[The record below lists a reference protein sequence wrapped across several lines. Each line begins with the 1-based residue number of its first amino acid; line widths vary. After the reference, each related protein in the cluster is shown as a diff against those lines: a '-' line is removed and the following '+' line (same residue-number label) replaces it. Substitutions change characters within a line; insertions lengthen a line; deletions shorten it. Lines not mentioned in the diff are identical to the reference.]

1 MKRNT
6 LVIVSLL
13 CSLFFVYSCS
23 KELSLE
29 TGGKTGT
36 ANYTL
41 WDSAGAC
48 IYDSVYG
55 TYYNGIQP
63 RGDTAFV
70 EVQVNVTE
78 TGTYFISSD
87 AQNGLTFA
95 DSGFFATTG
104 INTIR
109 LKPTGIPLEIRPA
122 VFTLAVDSA
131 ICNFIVYVQDST
143 GTGLGGGGDTTGT
156 GGSDTTNLSDTA
168 WQFNAGT
175 SYHHGSFDTVFVID
189 TLGLK
194 YLTFVG
200 STAPRQDTAFL
211 MGILLTSGS
220 IQPGTYT
227 TAFEAGFYLTT
238 YTGTTPVP
246 VYQAD
251 GTTSTS
257 GVVTIT
263 ITSYNSSTG
272 IISGT
277 VSGDAVDET
286 GAVVPITD
294 GSFTAKIT

>member
-36 ANYTL
+36 SSYTL
-41 WDSAGAC
+41 WDSTGAC

-55 TYYNGIQP
+55 TYYNGVQP

-70 EVQVNVTE
+70 EVQVNVSE

-87 AQNGLTFA
+87 VQNGFRFT

-109 LKPTGIPLEIRPA
+109 LKPVGVPLEIRPT
-122 VFTLAVDSA
+122 VFTLTVDST

-143 GTGLGGGGDTTGT
+143 GTGLGGGDTTGT

-175 SYHHGSFDTVFVID
+175 RYHHGSFDTVFVID

-200 STAPRQDTAFL
+200 STPTQDTAFL
-211 MGILLTSGS
+211 MGILLVSGN

-227 TAFEAGFYLTT
+227 TVFESGFYLTT
-238 YTGTTPVP
+238 YSGTTPIP

-251 GTTSTS
+251 GTTSSS
-257 GVVTIT
+257 GVVSIT

-272 IISGT
+272 IITGT

-286 GAVVPITD
+286 GAVVPISA
-294 GSFTAKIT
+294 GSFTAKVT